1 MSIEIKNN
9 VINDKV
15 EREIREIIK
24 KEIRLRFTKLKG
36 EEIELIIK
44 KIKRE
49 NNELSIEGNLLEKIV
64 NNIYNTRIK
73 NIIMNN
79 YNNLKKNIKEIEK
92 SINNNEN
99 IINLSLKYRNSP
111 LNIIRVLFQL
121 YYKKQTIKK
130 LFNNPQLIDIKY
142 KNIFNIAIKNDDY
155 ALVNQKE
162 IIEKAIDYEHK
173 IEELLKENNI
183 KYKTQEELTEEQK
196 KEYGKPIATPDFLI
210 MSEMYINNKK
220 INWID
225 AKNFYGENDKFIL
238 KSLLEQNE
246 RNNKMFGNGCFIFNL
261 GFNQELVDKYNLLV
275 FSYEI

>member
-1 MSIEIKNN
+1 MRIEIKNN
-9 VINDKV
+9 VISEKV
-15 EREIREIIK
+15 ERDIREIIK
-24 KEIRLRFTKLKG
+24 KEIKLRFTKLKP
-36 EEIELIIK
+36 EESELIIK

-49 NNELSIEGNLLEKIV
+49 NSELKVEDNLLEKIV

-99 IINLSLKYRNSP
+99 ILNLSLKYRNSP

-121 YYKKQTIKK
+121 YYNKQTIKK
-130 LFNNPQLIDIKY
+130 LFNNPQSIDSKY

-162 IIEKAIDYEHK
+162 IADKAIEYEHK
-173 IEELLKENNI
+173 IEELLKKNDI
-183 KYKTQEELTEEQK
+183 KYKTQEELTEEQN
-196 KEYGKPIATPDFLI
+196 KEYGKPIATPDFMI
-210 MSEMYINNKK
+210 MSDLYINGNQ

-225 AKNFYGENDKFIL
+225 VKNFYGENDKFIL
-238 KSLLEQNE
+238 KSLLQQNE
-246 RNNKMFGNGCFIFNL
+246 RNNKMFGNGCFIFKL
-261 GFNQELVDKYNLLV
+261 GFNQELINKFNLLV